1 MDEIVPSLIVSYRI
15 CQSQTTS
22 IETRIKQISLWL
34 QIKHS
39 GWIKL
44 LCVFTQHEMS
54 TTAMFHPKSEPNF
67 YLPNQETLI
76 SI

>member
-22 IETRIKQISLWL
+22 METRIKQISLWL
-34 QIKHS
+34 QIKQS

-44 LCVFTQHEMS
+44 LGVFTQYEMS
-54 TTAMFHPKSEPNF
+54 TTAMSHPKSEPNF

-76 SI
+76 LF